1 MSKLTLAARLA
12 LLEDTPDAIALR
24 RRSYALLPPDGVIV
38 DVGCGAGRAVSEL
51 GARAIGFDVS
61 PEMVDVALRRFP
73 DADIRLGDA
82 TALPLPDGSVRG
94 YRADK
99 VLHDLPDPTL
109 AVAEA
114 ARVLAPGGR
123 VVLVGHDWDAVI
135 IEPGDGTPTRRFVQ
149 ERADRIASPRAARAY
164 RNMLLDLG
172 FHDVE
177 VEVHTPV
184 LTGPAA
190 LHVAGEIAADPG
202 RLLVAVPTFLA
213 TGSR

>member
-1 MSKLTLAARLA
+1 MSKLSLAARLA
-12 LLEDTPDAIALR
+12 VLEDTPDAVSLR

-51 GARAIGFDVS
+51 GARAIGFDSS
-61 PEMVDVALRRFP
+61 PEMVTLARQRFP

-82 TALPLPDGSVRG
+82 TALPLPAGSVQG

-99 VLHDLPDPTL
+99 VLHDLPEPTR

-123 VVLVGHDWDAVI
+123 AVLVGHDWEAVI
-135 IEPGDGTPTRRFVQ
+135 IEPGDGSSARRFVQ
-149 ERADRIASPRAARAY
+149 DRADRVASPRAARGY
-164 RNMLLDLG
+164 RTMLLDLG
-172 FHDVE
+172 FSDVR

-190 LHVAGEIAADPG
+190 MHVAGDLAADPD